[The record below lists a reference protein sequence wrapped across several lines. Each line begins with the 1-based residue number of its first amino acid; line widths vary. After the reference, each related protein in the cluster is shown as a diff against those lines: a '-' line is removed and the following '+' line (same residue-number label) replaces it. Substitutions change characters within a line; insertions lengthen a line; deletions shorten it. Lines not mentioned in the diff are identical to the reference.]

1 MLPKKDGF
9 SVLRALRQEGKTV
22 PVLMLSARSELS
34 DRVEGLDCGA
44 DYYLTKPFEPKELL
58 ACVRML
64 TRRQPEQRASNVLEY
79 GDLRLE
85 PDTFELACG
94 ERSVRLSRK
103 EFDMMELLLRSR
115 EMVLTKESLI
125 VKLWGYESDAE
136 DNNVEVYISFLR
148 KKLEHLRSRVKI
160 RTIRM
165 VGYRLETQEADNR
178 FSTKFSTFSTYFSTR
193 GGACHDTEAAMA
205 VRGACAWRWWLTGAG
220 GGVRRRLSRG
230 PAEYRGPQPAGAH
243 AGYPRGRGRGSAAR
257 RIGGDRRGPAA
268 AALFHSEYLGR
279 HGLYHR
285 RHLCQSGGYRR
296 AAGHSQP
303 VSGPGN
309 QTEGTVERLSP
320 PLSACEDNGLYRKLA
335 FVDMSMEQ
343 AMLARVIR
351 SYLVIAAG
359 GACWCCW
366 ASPRRRPAGSPGRWS
381 GLGGSSGSSFPTP
394 PTS

>member
-1 MLPKKDGF
+1 MRVLVVEDEVRLAATLQDLLELNGYTVDVCHDGEAGLDNALTSIYDVILLDVMLPKLDGF
-9 SVLRALRQEGKTV
+9 TVLRRLRAEGSTT
-22 PVLMLSARSELS
+22 PVLMLTARSELT
-34 DRVEGLDCGA
+34 DRVNGLDSGA

-165 VGYRLETQEADNR
+165 VGYRLEQEA
-178 FSTKFSTFSTYFSTR
+178 
-193 GGACHDTEAAMA
+193 
-205 VRGACAWRWWLTGAG
+205 
-220 GGVRRRLSRG
+220 
-230 PAEYRGPQPAGAH
+230 
-243 AGYPRGRGRGSAAR
+243 
-257 RIGGDRRGPAA
+257 
-268 AALFHSEYLGR
+268 
-279 HGLYHR
+279 
-285 RHLCQSGGYRR
+285 
-296 AAGHSQP
+296 
-303 VSGPGN
+303 
-309 QTEGTVERLSP
+309 
-320 PLSACEDNGLYRKLA
+320 
-335 FVDMSMEQ
+335 
-343 AMLARVIR
+343 
-351 SYLVIAAG
+351 
-359 GACWCCW
+359 
-366 ASPRRRPAGSPGRWS
+366 
-381 GLGGSSGSSFPTP
+381 
-394 PTS
+394 